1 MKSAILTIAAL
12 VAGLAVA
19 SPAGAQQGSEDC
31 LRLEAQLAGLDRS
44 GPKRPD
50 PRQFEQAAARQRAE
64 LDRTKAYA
72 KGIGCGKRILFF
84 SDEPAECGPLGQRI
98 KQMEV
103 NLDRVE
109 AQADRAA
116 QGGGVDPRR
125 RELLIALARGSCG
138 PQYRL
143 VERRVAPAQQEK
155 RGFLDML
162 FGGGRS
168 SEEPSGGGE
177 TVLEPEMDPSATP
190 HVSTFRTV
198 CVRTC
203 DGFFFPISYQT
214 TKNAFNRDE
223 AICQATCPGS
233 EAKLFAYPN
242 PGGRMEGAAD
252 VNGEPYTKLENAF
265 RYRKEFVAGCS
276 CKPEGMNWAEA
287 LQGVDDKTVK
297 QGDIIVD
304 EKAASD
310 LNRAKTPEEA
320 QAAAQALARS
330 KPKPPAQPTVP
341 SPRDGFDAGAGRG
354 ADPTPTGASQLREA
368 PSDDVIILR
377 RDPADRGAV
386 QRRPVERRAL
396 DQEFDQG
403 PN

>member
-1 MKSAILTIAAL
+1 MKSAILTIAVLA
-12 VAGLAVA
+12 AGLAVSA
-19 SPAGAQQGSEDC
+19 PANAQQGSEEC

-50 PRQFEQAAARQRAE
+50 PRSLEQSAARQKNE

-72 KGIGCGKRILFF
+72 KGIGCGRRVLFF

-103 NLDRVE
+103 NLDRLQAQS
-109 AQADRAA
+109 AQAS
-116 QGGGVDPRR
+116 QGGGMDPRR
-125 RELLIALARGSCG
+125 RELLFALARGSCG

-143 VERRVAPAQQEK
+143 VERRVAPAREEK
-155 RGFLDML
+155 RGFLEML

-168 SEEPSGGGE
+168 SEDTGGGE
-177 TVLEPEMDPSATP
+177 TVLEPEMEPGETP

-198 CVRTC
+198 CVRAC
-203 DGFFFPISYQT
+203 DGFFFPISFQT

-223 AICQATCPGS
+223 AICRATCPGA

-242 PGGRMEGAAD
+242 PGGKMENASD
-252 VNGEPYTKLENAF
+252 INGEPYTNLQNAF

-287 LQGVDDKTVK
+287 LQGVEDKTVK
-297 QGDIIVD
+297 QGDIVVD

-330 KPKPPAQPTVP
+330 KPKPPAQSTVP
-341 SPRDGFDAGAGRG
+341 APPRDGFDAGQDTTA
-354 ADPTPTGASQLREA
+354 TGAAVRREA

-377 RDPADRGAV
+377 RDPAERGQVERRPV
-386 QRRPVERRAL
+386 QRRPL
-396 DQEFDQG
+396 DQEFESV
-403 PN
+403 PNN